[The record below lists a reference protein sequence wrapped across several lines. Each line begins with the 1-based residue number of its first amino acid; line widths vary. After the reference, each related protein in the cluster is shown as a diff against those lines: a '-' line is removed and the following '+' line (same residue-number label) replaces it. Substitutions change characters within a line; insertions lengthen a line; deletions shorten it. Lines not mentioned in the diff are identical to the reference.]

1 MTTTKTVTPRIS
13 QEWTQVPVSEVIVK
27 ERQRAVDTS
36 HVAVVAQSFR
46 EMSFQIQPIVVDEDY
61 VLVDGAHRLQAA
73 KDAGWETI
81 GAMVVHGATDEDRP
95 LIELEANRLRKQMSP
110 AEVYEA
116 WKTYGLPVAQV
127 RAKNRQIE
135 GAALGG
141 SNSSGPDDN
150 AKVIVNSN
158 KLAGATESLSS
169 AALQLTGMSLDS
181 LNKIEDIHHIAE
193 SITAP
198 EPLRT
203 AALTAIKKL
212 KTPEAR
218 VDALH
223 KNLLKIANVVRRET
237 DPDAAYLADIE
248 KDLGDTLTNVALLEQ
263 RLDER
268 GLDVRLSDAARS
280 LPLGS
285 ENLRTIRM
293 SLTKSLA
300 IIIATECLNA
310 PTPADS
316 LPMIVRE
323 VTQVLSDKSADKF
336 GTVVEHE

>member
-1 MTTTKTVTPRIS
+1 MTTTPRIS
-13 QEWTQVPVSEVIVK
+13 QKWAQVQVDEVIVR
-27 ERQRAVDTS
+27 ERQRAVDQA

-46 EMSFQIQPIVVDEDY
+46 EMNFQIQPIVVDEDY

-73 KDAGWETI
+73 KNAGWETI

-110 AEVYEA
+110 AEVYKA
-116 WKTYGLPVAQV
+116 WKTYGLPIAQV
-127 RAKNRQIE
+127 RAKSRQIE
-135 GAALGG
+135 GAIRASEISGFG
-141 SNSSGPDDN
+141 ASDEGHGVTVNSSNPGDIASASVAAA
-150 AKVIVNSN
+150 AK
-158 KLAGATESLSS
+158 
-169 AALQLTGMSLDS
+169 QLTGMSLDS

-193 SITAP
+193 SNTAP

-212 KTPEAR
+212 ETPEAR

-223 KNLLKIANVVRRET
+223 KNLLKIANVVHREN
-237 DPDAAYLADIE
+237 DPDAAHLADLE
-248 KDLGDTLTNVALLEQ
+248 KELGDTLTNVALLEQ

-268 GLDVRLSDAARS
+268 GLDARLRDAALS

-293 SLTKSLA
+293 SLAKSLA
-300 IIIATECLNA
+300 IIIATESLTTSI
-310 PTPADS
+310 PTDT
-316 LPMIVRE
+316 LPMIIRE
-323 VTQVLSDKSADKF
+323 VTQVLADKSADKI
-336 GTVVEHE
+336 GQVLDHE

>member
-1 MTTTKTVTPRIS
+1 MTSTPRIS
-13 QEWTQVPVSEVIVK
+13 QEWAQVQVNEVIVK
-27 ERQRAVDTS
+27 ERQRAVDQA

-46 EMSFQIQPIVVDEDY
+46 EMNFQIQPIVVDEDY

-73 KDAGWETI
+73 KNAGWETI

-110 AEVYEA
+110 AEVYKA

-127 RAKNRQIE
+127 RAKIRQIE
-135 GAALGG
+135 GGIRASEISGFG
-141 SNSSGPDDN
+141 TSNEGHGVTVNSSNSGDTASASVAAA
-150 AKVIVNSN
+150 AK
-158 KLAGATESLSS
+158 
-169 AALQLTGMSLDS
+169 QLTGMSLDS

-193 SITAP
+193 SNTAP

-203 AALTAIKKL
+203 AALTAMKKL
-212 KTPEAR
+212 ETPEAR

-237 DPDAAYLADIE
+237 DPDAAYLADLE

-268 GLDVRLSDAARS
+268 GLDERLSDAARS

-300 IIIATECLNA
+300 IVIAAECLNA
-310 PTPADS
+310 PTPTET
-316 LPMIVRE
+316 LPTIVRE
-323 VTQVLSDKSADKF
+323 VTQVLAAKSADKI
-336 GTVVEHE
+336 GLVIEHE